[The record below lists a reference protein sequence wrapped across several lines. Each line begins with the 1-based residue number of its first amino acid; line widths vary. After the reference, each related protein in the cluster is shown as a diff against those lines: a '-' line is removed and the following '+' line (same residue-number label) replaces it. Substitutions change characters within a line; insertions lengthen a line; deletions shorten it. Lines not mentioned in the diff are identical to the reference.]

1 LSRGGRKHTQGD
13 IEFDQWQEKPMLLT
27 EGDKLLVVHRRLFA
41 DDNPRFFVGVVSA
54 YEGGVARTVGY
65 SFMRDIATGKVARKK
80 DPRTKI
86 VSVASGTLLVYQLPT
101 GVEVESVD
109 IVAQGQDLV
118 LTDHRQFKLDL
129 SEWGHTSS
137 R

>member
-1 LSRGGRKHTQGD
+1 
-13 IEFDQWQEKPMLLT
+13 MLLT
-27 EGDKLLVVHRRLFA
+27 EGDKMLVVHRRLFA
-41 DDNPRFFVGVVSA
+41 DDSPRFFVGVVSA
-54 YEGGVARTVGY
+54 YEGGVARAVGY

-86 VSVASGTLLVYQLPT
+86 VSVASGTLLVYQLPSDMH
-101 GVEVESVD
+101 VESLD

-129 SEWGHTSS
+129 SEWGHASS